1 MFVYYTKV
9 TMRIETMMR
18 SIYKKGFWKLASPVP
33 PELTLQVGIKGIP
46 DARFWADELPYELLE
61 R

>member
-1 MFVYYTKV
+1 M
-9 TMRIETMMR
+9 EAMMR
-18 SIYKKGFWKLASPVP
+18 SIHKKGFWKLASPVP

-46 DARFWADELPYELLE
+46 DAHFWADELPYELLE

>member
-1 MFVYYTKV
+1 
-9 TMRIETMMR
+9 
-18 SIYKKGFWKLASPVP
+18 VP

-46 DARFWADELPYELLE
+46 DAHFWADELPYELLE